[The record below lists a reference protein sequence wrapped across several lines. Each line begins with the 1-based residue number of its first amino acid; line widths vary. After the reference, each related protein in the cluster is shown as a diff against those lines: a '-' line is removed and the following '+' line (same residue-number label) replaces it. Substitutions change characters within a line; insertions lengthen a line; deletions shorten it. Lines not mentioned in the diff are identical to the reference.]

1 MIDFISHQSDF
12 IYFSRKSV
20 KKATRVQ

>member
-20 KKATRVQ
+20 KKSTRVQ

>member
-1 MIDFISHQSDF
+1 MIDF